1 MQTICFICEGN
12 TCRSPFAEKIFNKY
26 LKDNNIK
33 DFKAISC
40 GYNVTDNNINENVIK
55 ILKNYNINVKS
66 RKPKK
71 LTKSI
76 LQKGNL
82 FITMTVYQK
91 QFVNAKNVFSFGEIV
106 GGHDIDD
113 PYNMPF
119 EYYLNTTKTIENY
132 CKILIDKII
141 NLKENK

>member
-119 EYYLNTTKTIENY
+119 EYYLNTTKTIDNY

-141 NLKENK
+141 NLKENR